1 MNSIIIFI
9 TSFFFFIISITIDQ
23 VGADN
28 ETLHTLK
35 SSLLEL
41 FFYHVEESLDSSEL
55 RHVQG
60 EIEEFIRENFDNGG
74 CCTLEGY
81 INSSVQIAS
90 FDFLVDYEFRRSLVR
105 RRTSTKTRNW
115 ESQTVNA
122 ISMYVTVTAVLE
134 TTQEKVDEIN
144 FDESLLQVFWT
155 SGGILTE
162 RISDESSGFENLYN
176 VTTVFAEFLDA
187 PSVAPSRAPSIMSSS
202 EPSLKPN
209 SQPSMQPTSKPSTT
223 PTSLLTKIPTIT
235 PTNLPTIHSSIA
247 PTTSRPDTVL
257 TNIPTLYSSGTPT
270 MSTDMPATF
279 KEIPTF
285 EPSQTGTKGSSESSI
300 WPIVGGSAAAVFS
313 IGLLA
318 AIFYKRR
325 RYPKK
330 LDEKSLPDV
339 ADYKNDANALWAVQ
353 TSSSSP
359 VLPITVESNA
369 NTKDEFSSEWD
380 NSELAFNFDDAD
392 EFRKSTC
399 QDDIHF
405 VDEDELSFTDLPRKD
420 DELDKM
426 AASQH
431 KMDTDFQS
439 KPGEDNDVNAGDD
452 NGDHSNVFDNTKN
465 ALIDATVDTP
475 SRNCDMSEQLSTNEG
490 TVESSEVGIPHL
502 PPDEDGG
509 CAIGAFPRS
518 TPPRNNKSRLLKASE
533 TTFSDDTFSHGDTA
547 MSFMHPNDWSNG
559 SYGDDVVYG
568 IEDGISKKSKDV
580 ASRMSITTNGSN
592 STTHRLIKDL
602 VWLEKRIANHRKVSS
617 KDSESQQSQ
626 TGLST
631 IPQES
636 KQEQENGLPSMK
648 SILIRDFELSPGP
661 LNFSIDTVTDGP
673 VVSNLDEKSELFNSG
688 LRKGD
693 VIIAVDQYDT
703 RNISA
708 EHVQKYMI
716 NLKTSYKITVLH
728 FNDNENVDGSVNRD

>member
-1 MNSIIIFI
+1 MPV
-9 TSFFFFIISITIDQ
+9 SFNQ
-23 VGADN
+23 
-28 ETLHTLK
+28 
-35 SSLLEL
+35 
-41 FFYHVEESLDSSEL
+41 
-55 RHVQG
+55 
-60 EIEEFIRENFDNGG
+60 
-74 CCTLEGY
+74 
-81 INSSVQIAS
+81 
-90 FDFLVDYEFRRSLVR
+90 
-105 RRTSTKTRNW
+105 
-115 ESQTVNA
+115 
-122 ISMYVTVTAVLE
+122 
-134 TTQEKVDEIN
+134 
-144 FDESLLQVFWT
+144 
-155 SGGILTE
+155 
-162 RISDESSGFENLYN
+162 
-176 VTTVFAEFLDA
+176 
-187 PSVAPSRAPSIMSSS
+187 
-202 EPSLKPN
+202 
-209 SQPSMQPTSKPSTT
+209 
-223 PTSLLTKIPTIT
+223 
-235 PTNLPTIHSSIA
+235 
-247 PTTSRPDTVL
+247 
-257 TNIPTLYSSGTPT
+257 
-270 MSTDMPATF
+270 
-279 KEIPTF
+279 IPTF
-285 EPSQTGTKGSSESSI
+285 EPSQTGPKGSSESSI
-300 WPIVGGSAAAVFS
+300 WPIIGGSAAAVFS

-318 AIFYKRR
+318 AIFYKRH
-325 RYPKK
+325 RYPKN

-339 ADYKNDANALWAVQ
+339 ADYKNDADALWAVQ

-359 VLPITVESNA
+359 VLPITVDSNPL
-369 NTKDEFSSEWD
+369 TKDEFSSEWD
-380 NSELAFNFDDAD
+380 NNELAFNFDDAN
-392 EFRKSTC
+392 EFQKSTSK
-399 QDDIHF
+399 DDIHF

-439 KPGEDNDVNAGDD
+439 KPGEDNDINAEDD
-452 NGDHSNVFDNTKN
+452 NEDHSNEFDNTGN
-465 ALIDATVDTP
+465 ALVDATLDTP
-475 SRNCDMSEQLSTNEG
+475 SRNCDVSEQLSTNEG

-502 PPDEDGG
+502 PADEDGG

-547 MSFMHPNDWSNG
+547 LSFMHPNDWSNG

-602 VWLEKRIANHRKVSS
+602 VWLEKRIANHRKESS
-617 KDSESQQSQ
+617 KDSELQQSQ

-631 IPQES
+631 IPQDS
-636 KQEQENGLPSMK
+636 KQEHENGLPSMK

-673 VVSNLDEKSELFNSG
+673 AVSNLDEKSELFNSG

-703 RNISA
+703 RNMPA

-728 FNDNENVDGSVNRD
+728 FNDNENVGGGVSRG